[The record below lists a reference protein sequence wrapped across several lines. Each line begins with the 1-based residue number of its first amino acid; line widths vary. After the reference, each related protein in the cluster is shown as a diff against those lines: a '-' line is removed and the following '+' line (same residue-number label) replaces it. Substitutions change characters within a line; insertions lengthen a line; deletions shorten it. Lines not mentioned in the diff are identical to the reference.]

1 MTGAVLVMAIAS
13 AACLATL
20 TGGVLALRFRDHLHL
35 LLGFSA
41 GAVIAVALFDLL
53 PESLELAKNLFAPSS
68 VLGITGIGFFA
79 YAVLD
84 RTVMLHT
91 HTDDEHDTVHV
102 HVHSNMTR
110 GWLGAGSLSG
120 HSLLDGLAMG
130 MAFKVSIAA
139 GGVVALAVLAH
150 DCSDGMNTVN
160 MVLKNGGSR
169 REAFGWLI
177 TDALAPIV
185 GAAASLFLAP
195 TIEVLSLTLALFAGF
210 FLYIGASDLLPES
223 HHAHPKLLTT
233 MVTVLG
239 AVFVYGVIRLAG

>member
-13 AACLATL
+13 AACVATL
-20 TGGVLALRFRDHLHL
+20 AGGALALRFRDKLHL

-53 PESLELAKNLFAPSS
+53 PESLTLAANTFAPST
-68 VLGITGIGFFA
+68 VLSLTGIGFFA

-91 HTDDEHDTVHV
+91 HTDDEHDAVHV
-102 HVHSNMTR
+102 HHDTPR

-120 HSLLDGLAMG
+120 HSLLDGLAIG
-130 MAFKVSIAA
+130 MAFQVSLAA
-139 GGVVALAVLAH
+139 GGVVAVAVLAH

-160 MVLKNGGSR
+160 LVLKNGGTR
-169 REAFGWLI
+169 REAFVWLI
-177 TDALAPIV
+177 TDALAPV
-185 GAAASLFLAP
+185 LGAAASLFLAP
-195 TIEVLSLTLALFAGF
+195 SRDVLSLTLALFGGF

-223 HHAHPKLLTT
+223 HHAHPKFLTT
-233 MVTVLG
+233 AVTVLG
-239 AVFVYGVIRLAG
+239 AAFIYVVVRLAS

>member
-1 MTGAVLVMAIAS
+1 MTGAALVMAIAS
-13 AACLATL
+13 AACGATL
-20 TGGVLALRFRDHLHL
+20 AGGALALRFRDKLHL

-53 PESLELAKNLFAPSS
+53 PEALQLAGDAYSPST

-102 HVHSNMTR
+102 HTKVTR
-110 GWLGAGSLSG
+110 GWMGAGSLSG
-120 HSLLDGLAMG
+120 HSLLDGLAIG
-130 MAFKVSIAA
+130 MAFQVSAAA
-139 GGVVALAVLAH
+139 GGVVAIAVLAH

-160 MVLKNGGSR
+160 LVLKNGGSR
-169 REAFGWLI
+169 RQAFGWLL
-177 TDALAPIV
+177 TDALAPV
-185 GAAASLFLAP
+185 LGAAASLLLSPAR
-195 TIEVLSLTLALFAGF
+195 EMLSLTLALFGGF

-233 MVTVLG
+233 GVTIFG
-239 AVFVYGVIRLAG
+239 AVFIYAVIRLAS